1 MLNSTEYKITTSHRN
16 KMLKKNTFL
25 AFKMSNHVF
34 NMVVNIELPASY
46 DILTFMKMKAFV
58 LR

>member
-1 MLNSTEYKITTSHRN
+1 MLNLTGYKITTSHRN
-16 KMLKKNTFL
+16 KMLKKYTFL
-25 AFKMSNHVF
+25 AFKLSNHVF
-34 NMVVNIELPASY
+34 NMVENVELPASY